1 MQAEISLCKVY
12 KRPGV
17 DDHPSLPRSLPT
29 RASSSRTHDNKQYQ
43 DAAQHHAMEKIH
55 VFGDQT
61 LQQPSE
67 KLGET
72 ISANSTTEDVGTAL
86 GLSNQNP
93 YIQLSP
99 ITTMLSPPLDCN
111 NTIYNPNPNLVMTS
125 PNTLDDLHRLIS
137 FQQASVNQPH
147 QLFPNHNNP
156 SNHFN
161 SLQLPAANSLLPP
174 IQQSQALTLAV
185 LPPSSVPSTY
195 SDRLWEWN
203 SISEASASKDYG
215 APFK

>member
-17 DDHPSLPRSLPT
+17 DDHPSLPRTLPT

-43 DAAQHHAMEKIH
+43 DAAQHHAIEKFH

-61 LQQPSE
+61 ALQQPSE
-67 KLGET
+67 KISET
-72 ISANSTTEDVGTAL
+72 ISADSTTEDVGTAL

-99 ITTMLSPPLDCN
+99 ITTMLPPPLDCS
-111 NTIYNPNPNLVMTS
+111 TIYNVPNPNLVMTS
-125 PNTLDDLHRLIS
+125 PNTIDDLHRLIS
-137 FQQASVNQPH
+137 YQQASANQPH

-156 SNHFN
+156 SINLN
-161 SLQLPAANSLLPP
+161 SMQLPPSNLLPP
-174 IQQSQALTLAV
+174 VQHSQSLTLAV
-185 LPPSSVPSTY
+185 LPAGSIPNAY
-195 SDRLWEWN
+195 SDRLWEWGN
-203 SISEASASKDYG
+203 EATGSKDYG